1 MTLKIRNADTKDPM
15 WPVIKAIRYEVFV
28 QEQKVDE
35 REEYDE
41 HEETSRHFLALAD
54 GRAAGTARWRKT
66 DKGYKLERFAVL
78 ENFRGV
84 GVGAG
89 ILKTILEEVLPLA
102 KAEGKDIYLHAQVQA
117 MPFYARSGFVPYGD
131 EFIEAEIV
139 HRAMKYK
146 G

>member
-1 MTLKIRNADTKDPM
+1 M
-15 WPVIKAIRYEVFV
+15 
-28 QEQKVDE
+28 
-35 REEYDE
+35 
-41 HEETSRHFLALAD
+41 
-54 GRAAGTARWRKT
+54 
-66 DKGYKLERFAVL
+66 L

-102 KAEGKDIYLHAQVQA
+102 KEEGKEIYLHAQVQA
-117 MPFYARSGFVPYGD
+117 MPFYSRSGFVPYGD